1 MEPSPELNTLS
12 TLGIVDLEVVLKE
25 VEEDSELQR
34 LVEDLKKNRG
44 EGNKYRWEN
53 GRLLYKRRLVL
64 SKNSMLIPNLW
75 LTFHDSILGGYSE
88 FLRTYKRMNGELH
101 WKGMKTD
108 AKKYI
113 EQCDT
118 RQRNKYEATK
128 PAGLLKPIPIP
139 DRILED
145 WSR

>member
-1 MEPSPELNTLS
+1 
-12 TLGIVDLEVVLKE
+12 
-25 VEEDSELQR
+25 
-34 LVEDLKKNRG
+34 
-44 EGNKYRWEN
+44 
-53 GRLLYKRRLVL
+53 
-64 SKNSMLIPNLW
+64 
-75 LTFHDSILGGYSE
+75 
-88 FLRTYKRMNGELH
+88 MNGELH

-128 PAGLLKPIPIP
+128 PAGLLQPIPIP
-139 DRILED
+139 DRISED